1 MELLN
6 LKNEMYDIKHKISHL
21 LLETKFH
28 DYGNLETV
36 NYDITNPDEQQLM
49 QEFNLITEKL
59 SDIYYRMEY
68 FQHPVDFEDTLTLN
82 SDGRYETTNGRRY
95 YTSGHEI
102 EFFTTK
108 EVLNS
113 HGTFENVGIWVISS
127 VEHNGQGYYIVG
139 YPDVSL
145 QNLRVRVRKTYFG

>member
-68 FQHPVDFEDTLTLN
+68 HKYF
-82 SDGRYETTNGRRY
+82 
-95 YTSGHEI
+95 
-102 EFFTTK
+102 
-108 EVLNS
+108 
-113 HGTFENVGIWVISS
+113 IS
-127 VEHNGQGYYIVG
+127 EMDLWKG
-139 YPDVSL
+139 L
-145 QNLRVRVRKTYFG
+145 